1 MLVIEIFPVSYS
13 MSAKVTFELQCKAA
27 LAEETKVFGLV
38 KSFFDLFRPATL
50 HAKCNQL
57 NNLICNCVF

>member
-1 MLVIEIFPVSYS
+1 

-50 HAKCNQL
+50 HAKCNPAEQL
-57 NNLICNCVF
+57 DNAIAYFDPT